1 MLSCNSPKAPKHF
14 SMLTLNAIQER
25 RSIKHFNPEHAMD
38 ASVIK
43 TLMDHALLSPTS
55 FNMQN
60 WRFILITDKAQKARL
75 KEASFGQAQVEDASL
90 TIILCAN
97 LKAHEQAERH
107 WRHSDKK
114 SQEAIIPMIQNFYG
128 NNPALQRDEALR
140 SIGIASQ
147 TIMLAA
153 KALGYD
159 SCPMIGFD
167 SAKVAELIQLPEDH
181 IIGMMI
187 TIGKATK
194 SASPRSGPMPQ
205 EEICFYN
212 QF

>member
-1 MLSCNSPKAPKHF
+1 MHSCNSPKAPKHLI
-14 SMLTLNAIQER
+14 MLTLNAIQER
-25 RSIKHFNPEHAMD
+25 RSIKHFNPEHTMD

-43 TLMDHALLSPTS
+43 TLMDHTLLSPTS

-60 WRFILITDKAQKARL
+60 WRFVLITDKAQKARL

-90 TIILCAN
+90 TIILCAD
-97 LKAHEQAERH
+97 LKAHEQAERY

-128 NNPALQRDEALR
+128 NNQALQRDEALR

-159 SCPMIGFD
+159 SCPMVGFD
-167 SAKVAELIQLPEDH
+167 SAKVAELIQLPKDH
-181 IIGMMI
+181 MIGMMI
-187 TIGKATK
+187 TIGKATE

>member
-1 MLSCNSPKAPKHF
+1 MISCNSLKAPKHF

-25 RSIKHFNPEHAMD
+25 RSIKYFNPDHAMEESD
-38 ASVIK
+38 IQ

-55 FNMQN
+55 FNIQN
-60 WRFILITDKAQKARL
+60 WRFVLVTDKAQKARL
-75 KEASFGQAQVEDASL
+75 KEASYGQAQVSDASL

-97 LKAHEQAERH
+97 LKAHEQAERY

-114 SQEAIIPMIQNFYG
+114 AREAIVPMIHNFYSD
-128 NNPALQRDEALR
+128 NEQLQRDEALR

-167 SAKVAELIQLPEDH
+167 STKVAELIQLPMDH
-181 IIGMMI
+181 MIGMMI
-187 TIGKATK
+187 TVGQATE

-205 EEICFYN
+205 DEICFRN

>member
-1 MLSCNSPKAPKHF
+1 
-14 SMLTLNAIQER
+14 MLTLNAIQER
-25 RSIKHFNPEHAMD
+25 RSIKHFNPEHTMD

-55 FNMQN
+55 FNIQN
-60 WRFILITDKAQKARL
+60 WRFVLITDKAQKARL
-75 KEASFGQAQVEDASL
+75 KEASYGQAQVSDASL

-97 LKAHEQAERH
+97 LKAHEQAERY

-128 NNPALQRDEALR
+128 NNQTLQRDEALR

-159 SCPMIGFD
+159 SCPMVGFD
-167 SAKVAELIQLPEDH
+167 SAKVAELIQLPKDH
-181 IIGMMI
+181 MIGMMI
-187 TIGKATK
+187 TVGKATE

>member
-1 MLSCNSPKAPKHF
+1 
-14 SMLTLNAIQER
+14 MLTLNAIQER
-25 RSIKHFNPEHAMD
+25 RSIKHFNPEHTMD

-55 FNMQN
+55 FNIQN
-60 WRFILITDKAQKARL
+60 WRFVLITDKAQKARL
-75 KEASFGQAQVEDASL
+75 KEASYGQAQVSDASL

-97 LKAHEQAERH
+97 LKAHEQAERY

-128 NNPALQRDEALR
+128 NNQTLQRDEALR

-159 SCPMIGFD
+159 SCPMVGFD
-167 SAKVAELIQLPEDH
+167 SAKVAELIQLPKDH
-181 IIGMMI
+181 MIGMMI
-187 TIGKATK
+187 TIGKATE

-205 EEICFYN
+205 EEICFRN

>member
-1 MLSCNSPKAPKHF
+1 
-14 SMLTLNAIQER
+14 MLTLNAIQER
-25 RSIKHFNPEHAMD
+25 RSIKHFNPEHTMD

-55 FNMQN
+55 FNIQN
-60 WRFILITDKAQKARL
+60 WRFVLITDKAQKARL
-75 KEASFGQAQVEDASL
+75 KEASYGQAQVSDASL

-97 LKAHEQAERH
+97 LKAHEQAERY

-128 NNPALQRDEALR
+128 NNQTLQRDEALR

-159 SCPMIGFD
+159 SCPMVGFD
-167 SAKVAELIQLPEDH
+167 SAKVAELIQLPKDH
-181 IIGMMI
+181 MIGMMI
-187 TIGKATK
+187 TIGKATE

>member
-1 MLSCNSPKAPKHF
+1 
-14 SMLTLNAIQER
+14 
-25 RSIKHFNPEHAMD
+25 MD

-43 TLMDHALLSPTS
+43 TLMDHTLLSPTS

-60 WRFILITDKAQKARL
+60 WRFVLITDKAQKARL

-90 TIILCAN
+90 TIILCAD
-97 LKAHEQAERH
+97 LKAHEQAERY

-128 NNPALQRDEALR
+128 NNQALQRDEALR

-159 SCPMIGFD
+159 SCPMVGFD
-167 SAKVAELIQLPEDH
+167 SAKVAELIQLPKDH
-181 IIGMMI
+181 MIGMMI
-187 TIGKATK
+187 TIGKATE

>member
-1 MLSCNSPKAPKHF
+1 MHSCNSPKAAKHLI
-14 SMLTLNAIQER
+14 MLTLNAIQER
-25 RSIKHFNPEHAMD
+25 RSIKHFNPEHTMD

-43 TLMDHALLSPTS
+43 TLMDHTLLSPTS

-60 WRFILITDKAQKARL
+60 WRFVLITDKAQKARL

-90 TIILCAN
+90 TIILCAD
-97 LKAHEQAERH
+97 LKAHEQAERY

-128 NNPALQRDEALR
+128 NNQALQRDEALR

-159 SCPMIGFD
+159 SCPMVGFD
-167 SAKVAELIQLPEDH
+167 SAKVAELIQLPKDH
-181 IIGMMI
+181 MIGMMI
-187 TIGKATK
+187 TIGKATE